1 MKLSRRD
8 VFKLGGL
15 AAVGAAGLAIP
26 LGHTVNG
33 ASASLLSAAKMP
45 KPYQSTVG
53 RLEVQSPYR
62 TEVDA
67 QGPVAYYDVSAKTGA
82 VGMVPGML
90 ADILRCQPGIGILRG
105 VVHAVVLL
113 PQGEYDVAITLS
125 DMVFAANGP
134 SCTTTAAIPG
144 CGAMSSWS
152 TAGPGQSSWRST

>member
-45 KPYQSTVG
+45 KPYQSTFG

-90 ADILRCQPGIGILRG
+90 TPVLGYNGLVPAKRIDVEQGTRIVMTMHRCRYFAMPARNRHSARCSARRG
-105 VVHAVVLL
+105 
-113 PQGEYDVAITLS
+113 
-125 DMVFAANGP
+125 
-134 SCTTTAAIPG
+134 TAA
-144 CGAMSSWS
+144 
-152 TAGPGQSSWRST
+152 AGRIRRRDHIVGHGVRRQRP